1 MCPVL
6 LEYFPYHK
14 SHICILCK
22 FYMQTT
28 AGLQKK
34 KKTISSESDCLW
46 CQSVEQH
53 FLSFK
58 MQTIPNFCFNI
69 LSILWTFL
77 DAFPTAPSYLFS
89 PSLCFS
95 YCVACLVLEF
105 VLGVDFTLG
114 RFWSKRFCWVFLLC
128 RGRMKSSPW
137 GCQSQ
142 NWKLL
147 FHGVLWAKLMSFVVK
162 EKKRSARL

>member
-1 MCPVL
+1 MHIMQVL
-6 LEYFPYHK
+6 YADDCR
-14 SHICILCK
+14 I
-22 FYMQTT
+22 
-28 AGLQKK
+28 AKK

-105 VLGVDFTLG
+105 MLGIDFTLG

-137 GCQSQ
+137 GCPSQ
-142 NWKLL
+142 NWQSFCSTEFCEQNWCPLWWRKRK
-147 FHGVLWAKLMSFVVK
+147 GVQGSKIS
-162 EKKRSARL
+162 